1 MFSIVIWFAVLVEWC
16 NIILALD
23 SFKMHLLYMFI
34 IKKHSE
40 LAKFKLAIDL
50 WKTGIEKKWASL

>member
-1 MFSIVIWFAVLVEWC
+1 
-16 NIILALD
+16 
-23 SFKMHLLYMFI
+23 MHLLYMFS

-50 WKTGIEKKWASL
+50 WKTGVEKKCASL